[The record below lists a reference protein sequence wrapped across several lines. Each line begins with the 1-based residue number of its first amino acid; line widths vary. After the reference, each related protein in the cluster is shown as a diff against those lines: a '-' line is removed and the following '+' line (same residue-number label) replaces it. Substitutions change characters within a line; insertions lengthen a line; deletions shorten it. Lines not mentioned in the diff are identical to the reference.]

1 MFRFLRCGMI
11 QHYYD
16 ITRVRCKVHERRG
29 RRDGASDL
37 PGVLSSL
44 RGAAG
49 YLCTISSV
57 PRHRSPSFRSRSR
70 AGRDGARLRRRRPS
84 PRRRVHLRVKLSR
97 HLVVRRFR
105 LRGGVLRRIGRRV
118 SAVSGGA
125 LTLRSLCLRLGL
137 LRHPRELDRLFRRDL
152 RGRRLF
158 GGDASR
164 GGSSPLARA
173 SLASAAAATAAGGS
187 SPAARAALARA
198 SRTRSDSGRRQTR
211 EDGLRLAYIFL
222 YRANSAA
229 ASSSFSPPP
238 DEEVDRFF
246 AVLEVGS
253 LEVVDDGAWD
263 IICGGGA
270 CAGKVLQRVIH
281 LGVIVDGRARG
292 RGHVRCL
299 RAGVLSPVRLMET
312 GSKARGCVDSET
324 PRTSTAALTRRA
336 TRTFESC
343 DAYSPVETCSVSRG
357 LPIRPVRGAPRHCQG
372 GARRGGRRGGSGANP
387 QSAGNFRFYS
397 VARPVSQWTVR

>member
-164 GGSSPLARA
+164 GGGFAPLARA
-173 SLASAAAATAAGGS
+173 SALASAAAATAAG
-187 SPAARAALARA
+187 AARRRRGPPSRAPRARDPTRGEDRRG
-198 SRTRSDSGRRQTR
+198 RTACGWRTSSCTARTAPPRPRRSPLLPTRRWT
-211 EDGLRLAYIFL
+211 
-222 YRANSAA
+222 
-229 ASSSFSPPP
+229 ASSRFS
-238 DEEVDRFF
+238 RLGRSRWWTT
-246 AVLEVGS
+246 ARGTS
-253 LEVVDDGAWD
+253 SARR
-263 IICGGGA
+263 GA
-270 CAGKVLQRVIH
+270 CAGE
-281 LGVIVDGRARG
+281 GAAARYPPW
-292 RGHVRCL
+292 RYRRWTSPWSWSCSL
-299 RAGVLSPVRLMET
+299 SAARGVLSPVGRSREISR
-312 GSKARGCVDSET
+312 SKARGCV
-324 PRTSTAALTRRA
+324 
-336 TRTFESC
+336 
-343 DAYSPVETCSVSRG
+343 G
-357 LPIRPVRGAPRHCQG
+357 
-372 GARRGGRRGGSGANP
+372 
-387 QSAGNFRFYS
+387 
-397 VARPVSQWTVR
+397 